1 MESSN
6 YTNKVLQGAEGLFR
20 RFGIRSVSMDDIAKH
35 LGISKKTIYQE
46 YDDKNQLIDN
56 LVQKDLTRHRITFE
70 EIEKHSKDAIE
81 EIIKIMHYLGSEFA
95 GTNPNMFY
103 DMKKYHHDCWLKFT
117 KFKESDAMSFVVRNL
132 EKGQAQGLYRNNLN
146 LKIIARL
153 RIEEIE
159 LALNPSIY
167 PPDKFVIAEVQLE
180 LLDHF
185 LHGICTLKG
194 HRLINKYRQIKE
206 EE

>member
-1 MESSN
+1 
-6 YTNKVLQGAEGLFR
+6 
-20 RFGIRSVSMDDIAKH
+20 
-35 LGISKKTIYQE
+35 
-46 YDDKNQLIDN
+46 
-56 LVQKDLTRHRITFE
+56 
-70 EIEKHSKDAIE
+70 
-81 EIIKIMHYLGSEFA
+81 
-95 GTNPNMFY
+95 
-103 DMKKYHHDCWLKFT
+103 
-117 KFKESDAMSFVVRNL
+117 MSFVVRNI

-153 RIEEIE
+153 RMEEIE

-167 PPDKFVIAEVQLE
+167 PPDKFVISEVQVE

-194 HRLINKYRQIKE
+194 HRLINKYRQIAE